1 MLSGVEINVP
11 SAAAQPLGTKITSLC
26 VRCSNWRGGGPWR
39 TKKKII
45 DLSVA
50 YTLAPRDV
58 SQDIPPEFILT
69 LFCSSWDIPPEF
81 ILTLFCSS
89 CKVKNLTFLTSTCS
103 PTLWYLSS
111 FSIDLPWFKP
121 YSTRAI
127 SGACNSW
134 GRVILSFVSSDF
146 FKFETIEDN
155 GIFDKLIFHIYKI
168 ISGQKLVKI
177 ALLRRSLS
185 FTIY

>member
-69 LFCSSWDIPPEF
+69 LFCSS
-81 ILTLFCSS
+81 

-111 FSIDLPWFKP
+111 FSIDLLWFKP

-134 GRVILSFVSSDF
+134 GRVILSFVSSYF

-155 GIFDKLIFHIYKI
+155 GIFDKMIFHIYKI
-168 ISGQKLVKI
+168 ISGQKLAKI